1 MKKSIRDI
9 AKKRP
14 GGKKTT
20 GPGEAVMLRL
30 QPPLV
35 TDLDRWIEAQD
46 RPLSRPEA
54 IRRLVEHALAAAP
67 AKQPAGKE
75 TARKASKL
83 AAREIEPLGD
93 KSMPPEEQ
101 ARRKRAL
108 IRGPKEF
115 REIRDDL
122 PKAKE

>member
-1 MKKSIRDI
+1 LDDWCKKQ
-9 AKKRP
+9 
-14 GGKKTT
+14 
-20 GPGEAVMLRL
+20 E
-30 QPPLV
+30 
-35 TDLDRWIEAQD
+35 D
-46 RPLSRPEA
+46 RPSRSEA
-54 IRRLVEHALAAAP
+54 IRRIIERALVGRP
-67 AKQPAGKE
+67 AKRPPNKE
-75 TARKASKL
+75 TAHKASKL

-122 PKAKE
+122 PKTKA

>member
-1 MKKSIRDI
+1 LLGVRIQPAQMRILDAWI
-9 AKKRP
+9 AD
-14 GGKKTT
+14 
-20 GPGEAVMLRL
+20 
-30 QPPLV
+30 QS
-35 TDLDRWIEAQD
+35 D
-46 RPLSRPEA
+46 RPSRPEA
-54 IRRLVEHALAAAP
+54 IRRIVTQALGGERAEP
-67 AKQPAGKE
+67 PPSKE
-75 TARKASKL
+75 TAHKASKL

-122 PKAKE
+122 PKEKE

>member
-1 MKKSIRDI
+1 
-9 AKKRP
+9 
-14 GGKKTT
+14 
-20 GPGEAVMLRL
+20 MLRL

-54 IRRLVEHALAAAP
+54 IRCLVEHALAAAP

-83 AAREIEPLGD
+83 AAREIEP
-93 KSMPPEEQ
+93 
-101 ARRKRAL
+101 RRQIDAAWKNR
-108 IRGPKEF
+108 RGESE
-115 REIRDDL
+115 R
-122 PKAKE
+122 